1 MKRFSFFVGLVAALS
16 LAAAAGA
23 RDPRERLTDAM
34 DSLRGWKAS
43 KKTVAIVDAEGG
55 KAMRLPYPGVTVSKQ
70 FPCSI
75 AEAEALKAED
85 VQGISFEAK
94 AEQPGRVIHLP
105 VMIGSRE
112 SWAWRYIAY
121 VPVSGG
127 KFKTYTLA
135 WSDFVPPRV
144 TRGMELGRPG
154 ALPASGIDIVR
165 FGDNALRGGG
175 NVVHKPGAVLI
186 RDLRFAAKAKPMFP
200 AGNKGFG
207 KLADVVRKMKSGEP
221 VLIYAS
227 GDSLSAN
234 GPAGTRYAE
243 VLGELLRKKYNNPK
257 IRTEIIGVGGAHSHD
272 LRIWAVRDFLNRPAP
287 DLVTLTVGFNDRSA
301 ARDPAIFEASIRD
314 YIDRVSAFTGGKA
327 AVLLMPTMPARAE
340 RRRMQDPFA
349 DAFRKLGREMPVSLF
364 DLHNVFA
371 ALPEADYTAK
381 FRDKCHFNEAGH
393 AFIAAQ
399 IADHLDRQ

>member
-1 MKRFSFFVGLVAALS
+1 MKRFSAFFTLSVGLLAALS
-16 LAAAAGA
+16 LFAA
-23 RDPRERLTDAM
+23 DSRERLTDAM
-34 DSLRGWKAS
+34 DSLDGWKAS
-43 KKTVAIVDAEGG
+43 KQTVAVVDAEGG
-55 KAMRLPYPGVTVSKQ
+55 KAMRLPYPGVTVSKL

-105 VMIGSRE
+105 VMIASRE

-144 TRGMELGRPG
+144 TRGMELGKPG

-165 FGDNALRGGG
+165 FGDSAVRGGG
-175 NVVHKPGAVLI
+175 NVLHQPGAVLI
-186 RDLRFAAKAKPMFP
+186 RDLRFAAKAEPMFP

-207 KLADVVRKMKSGEP
+207 KLADVVKKMKSGEP

-227 GDSLSAN
+227 GDSLTAN
-234 GPAGTRYAE
+234 GAVGTRYAE
-243 VLGELLRKKYNNPK
+243 VLGELLRKKYGNPK

-314 YIDRVSAFTGGKA
+314 YLDRISAFTGGKA

-340 RRRMQDPFA
+340 RRHMQDPFA

-371 ALPEADYTAK
+371 ALPEADYAAK

-399 IADHLDRQ
+399 IADFLDRQ